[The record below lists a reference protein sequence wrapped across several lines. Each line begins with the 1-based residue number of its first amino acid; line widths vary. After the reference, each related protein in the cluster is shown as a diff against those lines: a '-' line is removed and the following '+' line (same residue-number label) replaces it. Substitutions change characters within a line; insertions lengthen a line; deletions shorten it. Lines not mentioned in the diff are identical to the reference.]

1 MHVPQLTVLST
12 LIPASLICRDGV
24 CSPFGLLTLDAF
36 SLRKVVVEA
45 ETRGQEER
53 EVPYVGHGTVMAT
66 TLFSRTQLPQTS
78 L

>member
-12 LIPASLICRDGV
+12 PIPARLLCRDGV

-53 EVPYVGHGTVMAT
+53 GPLCWPRYSDSHH
-66 TLFSRTQLPQTS
+66 TLL
-78 L
+78 